1 MDPSPDAAARAARTV
16 VTGLGLPAGEVR
28 VLHASNAVT
37 VRVLPADL
45 VARALPAPAPG
56 LLAELELA
64 TALRDRGAPVAGPDP
79 RVPAVVHEAGG
90 WAVSL
95 WEHLPGP
102 TAEHLDPAAYAATL
116 AALHE
121 VMRGLGSP
129 APHAATRVAAARHL
143 LAEPDLSPE
152 LAPGDRA
159 FLRDALDTLES
170 RVLGAGAPEQLLHG
184 EPHPGNLLVTPD
196 GPRVIDLETCCVG
209 PVEFDLAHAPPAVA
223 AAAHGVDRDLERSA
237 RALVLAMVVCW
248 RYDRADRFPDG
259 RAWRAERLAELR
271 AAFV

>member
-1 MDPSPDAAARAARTV
+1 MDPSPAAARAARSV
-16 VTGLGLPAGEVR
+16 VARLGIPAEQVR

-37 VRVLPADL
+37 LRVLPADL
-45 VARALPAPAPG
+45 VARALPSPAPG
-56 LLAELELA
+56 LRDELRRA
-64 TALRDRGAPVAGPDP
+64 AALRDAGAPVAAPDP
-79 RVPAVVHEAGG
+79 RVPPVVHAADG
-90 WAVSL
+90 WSVSL
-95 WEHLPGP
+95 WEHLQGP
-102 TAEHLDPAAYAATL
+102 TAENLDPGEYAATL
-116 AALHE
+116 AALHAA
-121 VMRGLGSP
+121 MRELRVP
-129 APHAATRVAAARHL
+129 APHASTRVAAARRL
-143 LAEPDLSPE
+143 LAAPDLTPE

-159 FLRDALDTLES
+159 FLRDALDALES

-209 PVEFDLAHAPPAVA
+209 PVEFDLAHAPSAVA

-248 RYDRADRFPDG
+248 RYDRADCFPGG

-271 AAFV
+271 TRLG